1 LSTSI
6 RGIDEDTFKEFKLEA
21 QKRDKTVGEAVNEA
35 MLAWLDSK
43 DKISLDEMDAW
54 DWGEGTEE
62 LSEEY
67 EDELYGETA

>member
-1 LSTSI
+1 MYQSTSI

-43 DKISLDEMDAW
+43 DKISLDER